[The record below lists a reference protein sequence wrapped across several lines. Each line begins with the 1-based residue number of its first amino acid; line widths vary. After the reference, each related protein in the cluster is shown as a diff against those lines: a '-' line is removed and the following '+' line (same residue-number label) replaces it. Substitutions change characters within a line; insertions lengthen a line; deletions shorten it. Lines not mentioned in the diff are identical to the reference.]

1 MSLVVMKLCNFKE
14 YAKLQEFIA
23 HLENI
28 PEIVN
33 FIIAGDALLLEYEA
47 VNSSIVYYYNKM
59 DNVKNIPI
67 IALGRDCEASRTV
80 TDWDLEQ
87 LELKREVDKSF
98 GL

>member
-14 YAKLQEFIA
+14 YSKLQEFIA

-47 VNSSIVYYYNKM
+47 VNSSIVFYYSKM
-59 DNVKNIPI
+59 DNAI

-87 LELKREVDKSF
+87 LKLKRMVNKSF

>member
-14 YAKLQEFIA
+14 YSKLQEFIA

-33 FIIAGDALLLEYEA
+33 FIVAGDALLLEYEA
-47 VNSSIVYYYNKM
+47 VNSPIVYYYNKLA
-59 DNVKNIPI
+59 NVKNIPI

-87 LELKREVDKSF
+87 LELKRMVNKSF